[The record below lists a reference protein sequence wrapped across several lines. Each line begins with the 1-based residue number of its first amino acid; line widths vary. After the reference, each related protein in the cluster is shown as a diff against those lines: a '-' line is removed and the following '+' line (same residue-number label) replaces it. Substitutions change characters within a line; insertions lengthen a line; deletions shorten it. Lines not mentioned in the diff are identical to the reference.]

1 MDMKK
6 KMLILGG
13 RPIGSC
19 ELVENIHAMGAEAI
33 VADYLPVE
41 ESPAK
46 RISDGHWEI
55 STACVDDLA
64 MLCKSHEVSGVVAGV
79 HEFNIVKMLELGEK
93 MGYSTYCTRA
103 QWEVTENKAL
113 FKDLCRAHQIPVA
126 KTYEF
131 DGEHDD
137 GIVYPVITKPTD
149 SSGSRGFS
157 ICHNKDELVAGY
169 QLALKFSVEK
179 KVLVEEFV
187 DSDACIVHYTAI
199 DGDVRYS
206 TMSDKIS
213 MSFPG
218 GSRVMAL
225 QMFPSRAEK
234 RYLDS
239 LNEKVIS
246 MLKGIG
252 MKNGPI
258 WIEVFND
265 AKNGRFVFN
274 EASMRFGGSMTNYP
288 VQFFTGVDQMSLM
301 LKTALDMP
309 LDQFA
314 GEEYVPAK
322 KHYCILPVHLRPGRI
337 HSVSGE
343 GDLLQVPGFIAVAN
357 VHFVGDVIE
366 DWGTAQQ
373 VYCYLHLA
381 FDTVDELVKSVD
393 AVLGVLKVID
403 ANGENLLY
411 TLYDTKNLLEVCV

>member
-1 MDMKK
+1 MKK
-6 KMLILGG
+6 KLLILGG
-13 RPIGSC
+13 KPIGSR
-19 ELVENIHAMGAEAI
+19 ELVKRAHAMDVETV
-33 VADYLPVE
+33 VADYLPIE

-46 RISDGHWEI
+46 LISDEHWEI
-55 STACVDDLA
+55 STACVDELA
-64 MLCKSHEVSGVVAGV
+64 TLCKSHNVSGVVAGV

-93 MGYSTYCTRA
+93 MGYSTYCTRE
-103 QWEVTENKAL
+103 QWEITENKTL
-113 FKDLCRAHQIPVA
+113 FKGLCRTHEIPVA

-157 ICHNKDELVAGY
+157 ICRNKDELAAGY

-199 DGDVRYS
+199 DGDIHYS
-206 TMSDKIS
+206 AMSDKVS

-225 QMFPSRAEK
+225 QMFPSKVERL
-234 RYLDS
+234 YLDS

-246 MLKGIG
+246 MLKSIG
-252 MKNGPI
+252 MTNGPI
-258 WIEVFND
+258 WIEIFND
-265 AKNGRFVFN
+265 IRNERFVFN

-288 VQFFTGVDQMSLM
+288 VKFFTGVDQMSLI

-309 LDQFA
+309 LDQF
-314 GEEYVPAK
+314 GGGKYVPAK
-322 KHYCILPVHLRPGRI
+322 KHYCILPIHLRPGRI
-337 HSVSGE
+337 TAICGE
-343 GDLLQVPGFIAVAN
+343 RDLHQIPGFIAVAN
-357 VHFVGDVIE
+357 VHFVGDIIE

-381 FDTVDELVKSVD
+381 FDTVDELAKSVN
-393 AVLGVLKVID
+393 AVLGSLKVID